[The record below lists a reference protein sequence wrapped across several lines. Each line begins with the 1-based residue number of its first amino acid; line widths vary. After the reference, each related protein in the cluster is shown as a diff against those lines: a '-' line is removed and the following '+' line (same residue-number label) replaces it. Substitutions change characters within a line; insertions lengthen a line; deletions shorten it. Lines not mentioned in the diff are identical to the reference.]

1 MYTIY
6 KENYNVDT
14 NLDASVMLFRVMNPH
29 QRCLQAKVTNPDNS
43 HVSSLF
49 FNYIEN
55 KETVDIV
62 QF

>member
-29 QRCLQAKVTNPDNS
+29 HWLD
-43 HVSSLF
+43 
-49 FNYIEN
+49 FNILLMLS
-55 KETVDIV
+55 V
-62 QF
+62 